1 MKTNANSRYT
11 VAVLIDGDNASFERM
26 EDIMGF
32 VSRYGDAV
40 VRRIYGDW
48 TRKAL
53 SAWKE
58 SAREHG
64 FRLVQASSHV
74 PGKNTTDIALVIDAM
89 DILRDG
95 QADCFC
101 LVASDGDYSLL
112 AQRIREAGVKVLGY
126 GEGKTPVSLV
136 RSCSVFLYAD
146 RKESKAHV
154 PGKNTTDIAL
164 VIDAMDI
171 LRDGQADCFCLVASD
186 GDYSLLAQ
194 RIREAGVKVLGY
206 GEGKTPVS
214 LVRSCSVFLYAD
226 RKESKAEENTPEFF
240 IRRDMEYFDK
250 AFEQAADG
258 KEEVSLSLIGGALKK
273 MMPKFKVRRYGCKT
287 LGKLYEKLDTGMSWS

>member
-1 MKTNANSRYT
+1 MDNELRIAI
-11 VAVLIDGDNASFERM
+11 LIDADN
-26 EDIMGF
+26 
-32 VSRYGDAV
+32 VSARYIKPILTELSKYGNITYK
-40 VRRIYGDW
+40 RIYGDW

-95 QADCFC
+95 Q
-101 LVASDGDYSLL
+101 V
-112 AQRIREAGVKVLGY
+112 
-126 GEGKTPVSLV
+126 
-136 RSCSVFLYAD
+136 
-146 RKESKAHV
+146 
-154 PGKNTTDIAL
+154 
-164 VIDAMDI
+164 
-171 LRDGQADCFCLVASD
+171 DCFCLVASD

-287 LGKLYEKLDTGMSWS
+287 LGKLYEKLDRYELVMTEKGVANAVRLKY

>member
-95 QADCFC
+95 Q
-101 LVASDGDYSLL
+101 V
-112 AQRIREAGVKVLGY
+112 
-126 GEGKTPVSLV
+126 
-136 RSCSVFLYAD
+136 
-146 RKESKAHV
+146 
-154 PGKNTTDIAL
+154 
-164 VIDAMDI
+164 
-171 LRDGQADCFCLVASD
+171 DCFCLVASD

-258 KEEVSLSLIGGALKK
+258 KEEVS
-273 MMPKFKVRRYGCKT
+273 FH
-287 LGKLYEKLDTGMSWS
+287 

>member
-95 QADCFC
+95 QVDCFC

-146 RKESKAHV
+146 
-154 PGKNTTDIAL
+154 
-164 VIDAMDI
+164 
-171 LRDGQADCFCLVASD
+171 
-186 GDYSLLAQ
+186 
-194 RIREAGVKVLGY
+194 
-206 GEGKTPVS
+206 
-214 LVRSCSVFLYAD
+214 
-226 RKESKAEENTPEFF
+226 
-240 IRRDMEYFDK
+240 RRDMEYFDK

-287 LGKLYEKLDTGMSWS
+287 LGKLYEKLDRYELVMMEKGVANAVRLKY

>member
-1 MKTNANSRYT
+1 MKTNTNSRYA
-11 VAVLIDGDNASFERM
+11 VAVLIDGDNASFEKM

-58 SAREHG
+58 TAREHG
-64 FRLVQASSHV
+64 FRLIQASSHA

-95 QADCFC
+95 RADCFC

-112 AQRIREAGVKVLGY
+112 AQRIREAGLKVLGY
-126 GEGKTPVSLV
+126 GEDKTPVSLV

-146 RKESKAHV
+146 RKENKV
-154 PGKNTTDIAL
+154 
-164 VIDAMDI
+164 
-171 LRDGQADCFCLVASD
+171 SD
-186 GDYSLLAQ
+186 
-194 RIREAGVKVLGY
+194 
-206 GEGKTPVS
+206 
-214 LVRSCSVFLYAD
+214 
-226 RKESKAEENTPEFF
+226 NTPEFF
-240 IRRDMEYFDK
+240 IQRDMEYFDK
-250 AFEQAADG
+250 AFRQAADG

-287 LGKLYEKLDTGMSWS
+287 LGKLYERLDRYELVMTEKGVASAVRLKG

>member
-1 MKTNANSRYT
+1 MKTNTNSRYA
-11 VAVLIDGDNASFERM
+11 VAVLIDGDNASFEKM

-58 SAREHG
+58 TAREHG
-64 FRLVQASSHV
+64 FRLVQASSHAS
-74 PGKNTTDIALVIDAM
+74 GKNTT
-89 DILRDG
+89 
-95 QADCFC
+95 DCFC

-112 AQRIREAGVKVLGY
+112 AQRIREAGLKVLGY

-146 RKESKAHV
+146 RKENKV
-154 PGKNTTDIAL
+154 
-164 VIDAMDI
+164 
-171 LRDGQADCFCLVASD
+171 SD
-186 GDYSLLAQ
+186 
-194 RIREAGVKVLGY
+194 
-206 GEGKTPVS
+206 
-214 LVRSCSVFLYAD
+214 
-226 RKESKAEENTPEFF
+226 NTPEFF

-258 KEEVSLSLIGGALKK
+258 KGEVSLSLIGGALKK

-287 LGKLYEKLDTGMSWS
+287 LGKLYERLDRYELVMTDKGVASAVRLKG

>member
-1 MKTNANSRYT
+1 MKTKTNFRYA
-11 VAVLIDGDNASFERM
+11 VAVLIDGDNASFEKM

-48 TRKAL
+48 TRKSL

-58 SAREHG
+58 TAREHG
-64 FRLVQASSHV
+64 FRLVQASSHA

-95 QADCFC
+95 RADCFC

-112 AQRIREAGVKVLGY
+112 AQRIREAGLKVLGY
-126 GEGKTPVSLV
+126 GEDKTPVSLV

-146 RKESKAHV
+146 RKENRV
-154 PGKNTTDIAL
+154 
-164 VIDAMDI
+164 
-171 LRDGQADCFCLVASD
+171 SD
-186 GDYSLLAQ
+186 
-194 RIREAGVKVLGY
+194 
-206 GEGKTPVS
+206 
-214 LVRSCSVFLYAD
+214 
-226 RKESKAEENTPEFF
+226 NTPEFF
-240 IRRDMEYFDK
+240 IQRDMEYFDK

-258 KEEVSLSLIGGALKK
+258 KGEVSLSLIGGALKK
-273 MMPKFKVRRYGCKT
+273 NDAQIQGQKIWMQDIGQT
-287 LGKLYEKLDTGMSWS
+287 L